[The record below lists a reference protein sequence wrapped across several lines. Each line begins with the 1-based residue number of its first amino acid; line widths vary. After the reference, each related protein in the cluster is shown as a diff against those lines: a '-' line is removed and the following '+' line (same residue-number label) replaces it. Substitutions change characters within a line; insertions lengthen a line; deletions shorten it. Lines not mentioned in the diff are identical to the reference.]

1 MKSLLLLLT
10 ILPLAAKPQLYE
22 FKARASELDSKTK
35 EYPEIN
41 FVFKDAKGK
50 VLDSQYASVDTRAQS
65 RGRLVIWLMGA
76 NTKLFHQLNEYGIHT
91 MQVAYANKWFSICC
105 KERPVG
111 PHCRGNIRLE
121 AATGEDHTDAA
132 AIAKPDSIKGRALTF
147 VKHLAKENPE
157 GKWDQ
162 FLNAKKDDLIWEKII
177 LSGISHGSTTAARF
191 AKHTKVARVVAFS
204 GPRDQYQDW
213 QALPSAT
220 PKNRY
225 FGFTHILDSGW
236 EADHYCRSW
245 ELLGMHMYGAIENV
259 EKSKPPYNNT
269 RRLITD
275 YDVKKNAKTA
285 HSAVIPH
292 KGSHMGKKGKFLHE
306 PVWRYLFTHPVDS
319 VGKPV
324 PMDESCEKQQKQ

>member
-1 MKSLLLLLT
+1 MKSLLFFLT
-10 ILPLAAKPQLYE
+10 LLPLAAKPLLYE
-22 FKARASELDSKTK
+22 FKTRASELDSKAK

-41 FVFKDAKGK
+41 FVFNDKKGK
-50 VLDSQYASVDTRAQS
+50 AQDTQYASVDTRVQP
-65 RGRLVIWLMGA
+65 RGRLVIWLMSA
-76 NTKLFHQLNEYGIHT
+76 NTKLFHQLNQYGLHA

-121 AATGEDHTDAA
+121 AATGEDFTNVA
-132 AIAKPDSIKGRALTF
+132 AIAKRDSIKGRALTF
-147 VKHLAKENPE
+147 VKHLAEKNPE
-157 GKWDQ
+157 GKWEQ
-162 FLNAKKDDLIWEKII
+162 FLTPEKDDLIWEKVI
-177 LSGISHGSTTAARF
+177 LSGISHGSTTSARF

-204 GPRDQYQDW
+204 GPRDQFQDW

-225 FGFTHILDSGW
+225 FGFTHIQDSGW

-245 ELLGMHMYGAIENV
+245 ELLGMHQYGPIVNV
-259 EKSKPPYNNT
+259 EKSKPPYGNT

-275 YDVKKNAKTA
+275 YDVNNDAKVA
-285 HSAVIPH
+285 HGAVIPR
-292 KGSHMGKKGKFLHE
+292 KGSLMDKKGNYLHE

-319 VGKPV
+319 VGKAV
-324 PMDESCEKQQKQ
+324 PMDDSCLKQQKQ